1 MEARDNIVRL
11 AEPATEVTARLS
23 SEAEGPLVL
32 GRYRLIR
39 RLGAGGFGAV
49 WRARDERLEREVA
62 IKVVPRGTDPEDERA
77 RREARTAARLGHPG
91 IVALYELAAD
101 EHHLYLVSE
110 LVRGRTLAELIEAGA
125 VADRDVARIG
135 AALCEALEH
144 AHGRGVIHRDV
155 KPANVMVVADPAAGS
170 GFAKLTDFG
179 IAHASG
185 DPHTSSGDPVG
196 TLAYMAPEHAEGQP
210 ATPAGDVY
218 SLALTLYEAWT
229 GANPL
234 RAGSAA
240 ARGRRIPLRPP
251 PLGRRRGNLP
261 ASLCEAIDAALDPA
275 PARRPPLGA
284 LRGQL
289 QAAGSLLSDEGGL
302 VEPKTLARVGL
313 PRRGRR
319 PRGPRLRRARAVRAE
334 PSWKLVLIAQRL
346 GAGLGAGALLLGA
359 LERLGPAPPFS
370 PLAAAAAVAA
380 AVALLPRVG
389 WLVAAVG
396 LCGWLASPEA
406 GREGTALV
414 LAAALLATPLL
425 LPRAG
430 TAWSLPALAPLL
442 GLAGLAPAFVG
453 VAGLAGTAWRR
464 AGLAAAGFLWLATT
478 EVLSGDHLLFGAPDG
493 TLPRADWQGS
503 IGGAAAHGLAPALTS
518 PALTPIVVWAGFAAV
533 LPLFVRG
540 RLFVLDLAGAAAWT
554 AGLAVAHRAL
564 GGLLASSTPFDSAR
578 GSLAGAIVAAL
589 VAVCAAALWRP
600 AAEAS
605 PEPASAV

>member
-1 MEARDNIVRL
+1 MEARDTTVRL
-11 AEPATEVTARLS
+11 AEPATEATARLS
-23 SEAEGPLVL
+23 SDAEGPLVL

-62 IKVVPRGTDPEDERA
+62 IKVVPRGDDPSEDERV
-77 RREARTAARLGHPG
+77 RGEARTAARLGHPG

-110 LVRGRTLAELIEAGA
+110 LVRGRTLAELIEARA

-135 AALCEALEH
+135 TALCEALEH

-155 KPANVMVVADPAAGS
+155 KPANVMVVAEPAAGS

-185 DPHTSSGDPVG
+185 DPHVSSGDPVG
-196 TLAYMAPEHAEGQP
+196 TLAYMAPEQADGHDASPAE
-210 ATPAGDVY
+210 DVY

-234 RAGSAA
+234 RARGPTT
-240 ARGRRIPLRPP
+240 GRRAPRRPP
-251 PLGRRRGNLP
+251 PLGRRRGDLP
-261 ASLCEAIDAALDPA
+261 PALCEAIDAALDPA

-284 LRGQL
+284 LRSEL
-289 QAAGSLLSDEGGL
+289 QAAGPLLSDEGGL

-313 PRRGRR
+313 PRRDCRPLGLRLRR
-319 PRGPRLRRARAVRAE
+319 PRAVRFE
-334 PSWKLVLIAQRL
+334 PVGKLGLIAQRL
-346 GAGLGAGALLLGA
+346 GAGLVAGALLLVA
-359 LERLGPAPPFS
+359 LERLGPAPPFA
-370 PLAAAAAVAA
+370 PLAAAVAVAA

-389 WLVAAVG
+389 WLVAAAG

-406 GREGTALV
+406 GRQGTALV
-414 LAAALLATPLL
+414 LAAALLPIPLL

-430 TAWSLPALAPLL
+430 TSWSLPALAPLL
-442 GLAGLAPAFVG
+442 GLAGLGPAFVG

-464 AGLAAAGFLWLATT
+464 AGLAAAGFLWLAAT
-478 EVLSGDHLLFGAPDG
+478 EVLTGDHLLFGAADG
-493 TLPRADWQGS
+493 TLPRGDWQGS
-503 IGGAAAHGLAPALTS
+503 VGAATAHALGPALTS
-518 PALTPIVVWAGFAAV
+518 PALAPVVVWAGFAAV
-533 LPLFVRG
+533 LPLAVRG
-540 RLFVLDLAGAAAWT
+540 RLLVLDLARAAAWT
-554 AGLAVAHRAL
+554 AGLALAHRAL
-564 GGLLASSTPFDSAR
+564 GGLLASTTPFDSAR
-578 GSLAGAIVAAL
+578 GSLAGAAVAAL
-589 VAVCAAALWRP
+589 VAVCTAALWRP
-600 AAEAS
+600 AAGAS